1 MGRDNIDQ
9 IWEEFLSPE
18 VLRGKLISASIYLAA
33 YEMLKDSI
41 IGRLKD
47 FYIFGFDEHRD
58 RVDPRYKHEVL
69 DRKPNVLYASLSWL
83 QERGAIEQDDVAT
96 FEKLK
101 ACRNRIAHG
110 MPRLAMAGSD
120 FGHLDLFPDL
130 FTLLK
135 KVETWWIVNVE
146 IPTNE
151 DFDGVEIDQEG
162 IIPGPIMMVKMMLDI
177 ALGSEAEATAYLKAF
192 REQRR
197 GTTAAPNHQC
207 E

>member
-1 MGRDNIDQ
+1 MGRNNIDQ
-9 IWEEFLSPE
+9 VWEAFLTPE

-33 YEMLKDSI
+33 YQMLKDSI

-47 FYIFGFDEHRD
+47 FYTFGFDEQGDH
-58 RVDPRYKHEVL
+58 VDPRYEHEIL
-69 DRKPNVLYASLSWL
+69 GRNRSVLYASLSWL
-83 QERGAIEQDDVAT
+83 QERGAIERDDVAT

-101 ACRNRIAHG
+101 ECRNRIAHD
-110 MPRLAMAGSD
+110 MSRLAMAGSD
-120 FGHLDLFPDL
+120 FGHLHLFPDL

-135 KVETWWIVNVE
+135 KVETWWVVNVE

-162 IIPGPIMMVKMMLDI
+162 IIPGPIMTVKIMLDV